1 MDFNIVKIAAF
12 ITLIIVYV
20 TVRKLFKK
28 FADFT
33 EYIGNPSQ
41 YEEENEALRTKIVA
55 LEEKINI
62 KN

>member
-1 MDFNIVKIAAF
+1 MDFNIVKTGAF

-20 TVRKLFKK
+20 MVRKLFKK

-33 EYIGNPSQ
+33 ENIGNPSQ